1 MQKKIA
7 FTFGLAL
14 LFSNLIIAS
23 PILDQQYSFRN
34 FAVGISSNPTEPIH
48 SSQVENEIIAQIQ
61 KRNRFEYRE
70 NASEQFKKSLQSG
83 PALAALPALKKE
95 GVDAAI
101 VAELSRKEDSFELS
115 VSLFAVEPGE
125 VLSQTVKKISPPYS
139 LENFSHTTAQAF
151 GEVTKSI
158 PFDGSILKR
167 DGYLVILDGG
177 AGTFAP
183 GMRLPTFTVEK
194 NDGKL
199 AFDETGVILIQ
210 KAEENISFGKIL
222 VEKKPLEVLGGNK
235 IKLSQKLVSNELP
248 ELMKEVSDANR
259 EPASEIVSDFEV
271 TKGEVGRLAVNLGT
285 DLVEFRNFST
295 TGSEFYSNVLFP
307 GAQLEGEL
315 WFTNRWF
322 MDATLGMSMGKF
334 ANTANIPSDSQSSS
348 LSNFRLQFGY
358 RMNILSPERG
368 PVVYAKLGYGKHS
381 YSLGTTEP
389 ILFTSVAYGGMLLT
403 GGVRFPFQEKWNFGT
418 EINTLIFPSMAETPL
433 SSGAKKTNVTAWDFA
448 LRGTYSWNS
457 DFDIEGR
464 LVFRN
469 ASAEFSGDADRPDPI
484 SRATQSSK
492 ILQVGVSYYF

>member
-1 MQKKIA
+1 MQQKNFFA
-7 FTFGLAL
+7 FCLGF
-14 LFSNLIIAS
+14 LFSTLSSAS
-23 PILDQQYSFRN
+23 PLLDQQYSFRN
-34 FAVGISSNPTEPIH
+34 FAVGVTSNPSEPIH
-48 SSQVENEIIAQIQ
+48 SSQVENEIISQLQ
-61 KRNRFEYRE
+61 KLNRFEYRE
-70 NASEQFKKSLQSG
+70 KASAQFKKSLQAG
-83 PALAALPALKKE
+83 PVLSALPDLKKE

-101 VAELSRKEDSFELS
+101 VAELTRKEDYFDLS
-115 VSLFAVEPGE
+115 VSLFAVEPSE
-125 VLSQTVKKISPPYS
+125 MLSQSVKKISVPFS
-139 LENFSHTTAQAF
+139 LDNFSRITAQAF
-151 GEVTKSI
+151 AEVTKSI

-177 AGTFAP
+177 VGTFSP

-222 VEKKPLEVLGGNK
+222 VEKKPLEVVGGNK
-235 IKLSQKLVSNELP
+235 IKLNQKLVSNDLP

-271 TKGEVGRLAVNLGT
+271 SKGEVGRLALNVGT

-295 TGSEFYSNVLFP
+295 TGSEFYSNVFFP

-334 ANTANIPSDSQSSS
+334 ANTANVPSDSQGSS

-381 YSLGTTEP
+381 YSLGTTQP

-403 GGVRFPFQEKWNFGT
+403 GGVKFPFEEKWNFGT
-418 EINTLIFPSMAETPL
+418 EINTLIFPMMAETPL
-433 SSGAKKTNVTAWDFA
+433 SSGAKKANVTAWDFA
-448 LRGTYSWNS
+448 LRGSYSWNS

-464 LVFRN
+464 LIFRN

-492 ILQVGVSYYF
+492 ILQLGVSYYF